1 MRKTKLAGLSVLAF
15 LLSSCQSA
23 AYLSKP
29 SDTNLEFWLT
39 QDVTNQDFSSHVSPG
54 GYFGASAYYGKDY
67 QTDAKSYVIYVVT
80 GYPDYADNKKAIT
93 GITITDPAITFYSLS
108 LASSQADFDQVM
120 KKTRIYPGCRS
131 LGNKEQPHFPLH
143 PVAVVCADG
152 QSLQPRAAGVLEKA
166 GIHDHHDSSS
176 LRSRITWP
184 RLFRLDI
191 CRLKVYPISR
201 E

>member
-39 QDVTNQDFSSHVSPG
+39 QDVTDQDFSSHVSPG

-67 QTDAKSYVIYVVT
+67 QADAKSYVIYVVT
-80 GYPDYADNKKAIT
+80 GYPDYADNNKAIT

-108 LASSQADFDQVM
+108 LASSQADFDRVM
-120 KKTRIYPGCRS
+120 KKQGFALDADHLATKNNLTFRYTPSQSFVLTVKVSNR
-131 LGNKEQPHFPLH
+131 EQ
-143 PVAVVCADG
+143 
-152 QSLQPRAAGVLEKA
+152 R
-166 GIHDHHDSSS
+166 
-176 LRSRITWP
+176 
-184 RLFRLDI
+184 
-191 CRLKVYPISR
+191 VY
-201 E
+201 